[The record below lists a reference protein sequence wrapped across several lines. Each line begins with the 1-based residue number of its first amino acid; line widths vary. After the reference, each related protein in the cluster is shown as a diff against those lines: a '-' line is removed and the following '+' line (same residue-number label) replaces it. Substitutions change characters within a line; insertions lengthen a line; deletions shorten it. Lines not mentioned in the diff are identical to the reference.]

1 MITHRQLTINDH
13 DQLLDLF
20 TQRPELFN
28 GYTDD
33 QYKNQLPTLIPKMLI
48 NPLWFNLGIF
58 VDGYL
63 QGAGLMKEL
72 TTAPAWAWAHWVIR
86 KGSMSYLAT
95 EEGLKTL
102 RNLDQELFDEM
113 ENNRKLNRIFLAYRA
128 EDASLRSIGSFERI
142 IRSINRQGATRIS
155 RYQFVV
161 DCIVEPNTLPKYEYQ
176 RSLLLN
182 RPWPI
187 RTGVCMGVL
196 QSN

>member
-58 VDGYL
+58 VGGYL

-72 TTAPAWAWAHWVIR
+72 TTA
-86 KGSMSYLAT
+86 MSVPSDGADDSQ
-95 EEGLKTL
+95 
-102 RNLDQELFDEM
+102 N
-113 ENNRKLNRIFLAYRA
+113 
-128 EDASLRSIGSFERI
+128 SLR
-142 IRSINRQGATRIS
+142 
-155 RYQFVV
+155 
-161 DCIVEPNTLPKYEYQ
+161 
-176 RSLLLN
+176 
-182 RPWPI
+182 
-187 RTGVCMGVL
+187 
-196 QSN
+196 